1 MKEIIIL
8 YRHYFNWQKK
18 LANTN
23 SLLTQVLLAGDIRVS
38 GTRKPVL
45 LAKSSAERRTP
56 RNFVL
61 LLTLRGTHVRLIV

>member
-23 SLLTQVLLAGDIRVS
+23 SLLPQVLLAGDIGVS
-38 GTRKPVL
+38 GRRKPVL

-56 RNFVL
+56 RSFVL